1 MDWLKTP
8 GVRALGVV
16 LFAILTAVGAQVS
29 LPMVPVPMTLQSLA
43 VVLAGGVLG
52 PRGGVAAMGL
62 YLAAA
67 AVGLPVLSD
76 GRGGMAALT
85 GPTAGYLVGFVLAAW
100 ASGEAGRRGW
110 LRRPLPGIVILS
122 AAHLSILLPG
132 AAWLALDIGW
142 TAAMSGGFT
151 PFLAGAVVKSSAAW
165 LILTAAIR
173 RG

>member
-1 MDWLKTP
+1 MVK
-8 GVRALGVV
+8 ALGVV
-16 LFAILTAVGAQVS
+16 LFAVLTTLAAQVS

-76 GRGGMAALT
+76 GRGGIAALT

-100 ASGEAGRRGW
+100 VAGEAGRRGW
-110 LRRPLPGIVILS
+110 LKRPVEGVALFS
-122 AAHLSILLPG
+122 ATHLLILLPG

-151 PFLAGAVVKSSAAW
+151 PFLVGAVVKSAAAW
-165 LILTAAIR
+165 LILTAATR

>member
-1 MDWLKTP
+1 M
-8 GVRALGVV
+8 
-16 LFAILTAVGAQVS
+16 LFAILTTLGAQVS

-52 PRGGVAAMGL
+52 PRGGVATMGL

-76 GRGGMAALT
+76 GRGGLQALA
-85 GPTAGYLVGFVLAAW
+85 GPTAGYLVGFLVAAW

-110 LRRPLPGIVILS
+110 LTHPLPGIAILS

-132 AAWLALDIGW
+132 AAWLARDIGW

-151 PFLAGAVVKSSAAW
+151 PFLIGAVIKSAAAW
-165 LILTAAIR
+165 LILTAATR